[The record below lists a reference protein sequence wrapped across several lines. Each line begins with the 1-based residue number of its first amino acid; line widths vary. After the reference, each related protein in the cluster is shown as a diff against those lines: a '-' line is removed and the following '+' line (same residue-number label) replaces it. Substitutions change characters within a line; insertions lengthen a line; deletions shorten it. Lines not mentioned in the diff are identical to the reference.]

1 MDQLDGEEILVW
13 DVSPPN
19 GHTLPLVISE
29 RNGRTGDF
37 IFETSDIWKSND
49 IKLSW
54 KNAMKLDRPLVGLKL
69 QSMIDAV
76 RLAIHK
82 TIHSAKKS
90 VDEYRYK
97 KKKEKK
103 SPHASI
109 MPVQGS

>member
-13 DVSPPN
+13 DVSPN
-19 GHTLPLVISE
+19 GHTQALVVSE
-29 RNGRTGDF
+29 CTGRTGDF

-49 IKLSW
+49 IKMSL
-54 KNAMKLDRPLVGLKL
+54 KNAMKLDRPLIGLKP

-82 TIHSAKKS
+82 TTHTAKKS

-97 KKKEKK
+97 KKKKR
-103 SPHASI
+103 AL
-109 MPVQGS
+109 MLL